1 MRARSYL
8 ATVDATIVN
17 NSPFIAISY
26 VSVKSVLPW
35 TIAETSLGQQT
46 RVFSDDVKRR
56 TALYRPTLLHTS
68 TDYRLLCR

>member
-35 TIAETSLGQQT
+35 TITETSLGQQT
-46 RVFSDDVKRR
+46 RVFSDDVKR
-56 TALYRPTLLHTS
+56 
-68 TDYRLLCR
+68 